1 MNKKLGFLSILVL
14 IISLSSCLTFQG
26 NPDLKVKDKTVFEK
40 EPYWLYGV
48 KREVRSNVN
57 YVQNNIFLVYTGGTN
72 GNATATERS
81 IGFARFK
88 TAIDKYK
95 DQPNFVIMDLGN
107 LTNGSRSLLA
117 SRGQDAVDIVK
128 DNIDYDF
135 ILPGVLDIS
144 LGDSTL
150 KANAEALNKP
160 DGSSRYSAFNL
171 LDEDGR
177 NSLFARYQLYDF
189 SGYKLAIVGYVS
201 PSAAR
206 VKSNLTVDTDINQFL
221 AFLKLLR
228 RQGVDGIVVTSFIP
242 RGDEGF
248 YVKEGGF
255 VDRIASEVDDIILV
269 SEGTRQNT
277 SYEKDGT
284 AVSIMKSGF
293 DSFGVTTIKV
303 KGAVKDKITSNFI
316 SASDIS
322 VTSPRYLKVDPEVS
336 AIIEQQK
343 ASFREKYANIVA
355 ILPQKYK
362 TSRESLREGNIS
374 DGKLSS
380 LLLGTMKS
388 VTKADVSMFPANYLA
403 SEGLDMGVVT
413 PEVVDGLFSDASV
426 LRVVT
431 ISPQDL
437 YAMLENNARYI
448 YEGRDNF
455 INTNA
460 RIAYDWKKTAIS
472 FELPNEFGG
481 DTSYQDTES
490 MILAIYINNEPIDRN
505 DTTPSIKVAFPSSMN
520 ADSEYARYLNKRGI
534 NYNPLSSYVK
544 QVLRDIYPPF

>member
-1 MNKKLGFLSILVL
+1 M
-14 IISLSSCLTFQG
+14 
-26 NPDLKVKDKTVFEK
+26 KDKTVFEK

-150 KANAEALNKP
+150 KANAEALNKS

-206 VKSNLTVDTDINQFL
+206 VKLNLTVDTDINQFL
-221 AFLKLLR
+221 AFLRLLR

-269 SEGTRQNT
+269 SEGARQNT

-303 KGAVKDKITSNFI
+303 KSAVKEKITSNFV

-355 ILPQKYK
+355 ILPQEYK

-388 VTKADVSMFPANYLA
+388 VTKADVSMFPADYLV
-403 SEGLDMGVVT
+403 SEGFDMGVVT
-413 PEVVDGLFSDASV
+413 PEIVDGLFSDASV

-490 MILAIYINNEPIDRN
+490 MISAIYINNEPVDRN

-520 ADSEYARYLNKRGI
+520 AVSEYARYLNKRGI
-534 NYNPLSSYVK
+534 NYNPLSSYLK